1 MSKGPGKIERAVA
14 ALFADPTRTWTA
26 EDLAVEVYG
35 DERGWPDQNKGHRV
49 AVLRAARRVA
59 ARLGWRHDNLH
70 GTGTGTMLFYRAD
83 NETSFVAM
91 RLRRR
96 QRYIGSAEAAEWLA
110 EERCRGQP
118 STNSI
123 QPHDWDDWRTEF
135 GIAALDQEGDAAGA
149 ARLQQQL
156 DAAQRARQA
165 RR

>member
-96 QRYIGSAEAAEWLA
+96 QRYIGSAEAAEWVA
-110 EERCRGQP
+110 EEGCSSSSTRLSGRGRRGGKCFFRFENKETLIGP
-118 STNSI
+118 AAPWVSRSFI
-123 QPHDWDDWRTEF
+123 GRLRGPAA
-135 GIAALDQEGDAAGA
+135 AALV
-149 ARLQQQL
+149 
-156 DAAQRARQA
+156 
-165 RR
+165 